1 MGLKSLVGLPER
13 LDNYHSPVE
22 PNVKVENFGDRGF
35 GLATTAQIN
44 VGEHIF
50 HERVMLL
57 PETDKDLHPSKY
69 DALVLE
75 KLKQMHIEFQAFF
88 KLLPKAGDDNELDS
102 PGAKFDRACVPCPSL
117 TRDGKIIRAVA
128 PLISRLNHS
137 CTPNAHQMVIGLRG
151 RGATER
157 KFVSIRATK
166 IIPKGEE
173 VTVPYD
179 FIHMAPAVRRQYM
192 LNRFGFV
199 CRCNSCD
206 FPSPAMEECFANM
219 QQDLR
224 LISTQF
230 FSVMDPA
237 VFFQAVERLYILTII
252 LSIRDFRTAQV
263 LEQAARFAAY
273 HSDRGRALAF
283 LMMAKAQY
291 SFVEGAKG
299 PHVAWISKH
308 EHDVSLIPGYGTKV
322 TGQSKDTDVYKIG
335 PIDRKGVAIACMAG
349 IRKGRYLHLSSLPD
363 RQQPRAKD
371 TESSLKPEELESLI
385 KTLEEQKKLHDRER
399 LNQPSAKGDAAS
411 TTNGGSKK
419 KKKKKKK
426 KKFCMQSCA

>member
-102 PGAKFDRACVPCPSL
+102 PGAKFDRA
-117 TRDGKIIRAVA
+117 
-128 PLISRLNHS
+128 
-137 CTPNAHQMVIGLRG
+137 
-151 RGATER
+151 GATER

-385 KTLEEQKKLHDRER
+385 KTLEEQKKLHD
-399 LNQPSAKGDAAS
+399 
-411 TTNGGSKK
+411 
-419 KKKKKKK
+419 
-426 KKFCMQSCA
+426 